1 MKRVSFTYHGT
12 IRGQGRPRFSRK
24 LGRAYEAKADREYK
38 KSIRKQYIDQ
48 TGGVMLS
55 GEIAMDVDIYRA
67 LPRSRPKKTV
77 REPDVY
83 KVDADNALKAFLDA
97 LNGVAYE
104 DDRFVTSLRVTK
116 HPRTRCGEHAVI
128 ALKEVER

>member
-1 MKRVSFTYHGT
+1 MQFTYYGT

-24 LGRAYEAKADREYK
+24 LGRAYESKADKEYK
-38 KSIRKQYIDQ
+38 ASVRKQYVDQ
-48 TGGVMLS
+48 TGGAMLR
-55 GEIAMDVDIYRA
+55 GELSMDVDIYRA
-67 LPRSRPKKTV
+67 IPRSRPMKV
-77 REPDVY
+77 ASEPDVY
-83 KVDADNALKAFLDA
+83 KIDADNALKAFLDA

-128 ALKEVER
+128 TLKEVER